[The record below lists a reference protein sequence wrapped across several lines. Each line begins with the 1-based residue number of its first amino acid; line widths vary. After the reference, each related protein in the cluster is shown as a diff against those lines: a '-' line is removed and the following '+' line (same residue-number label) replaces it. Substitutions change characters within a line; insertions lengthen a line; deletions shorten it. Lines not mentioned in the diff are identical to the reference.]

1 MTKSFTWE
9 FQDAVEFL
17 GTLKV
22 GDLVDV
28 HADGR
33 TTRMTV
39 SRAVHRCDGVFGSYE
54 SAQVTVCTVNGYARS
69 VTAQSLVENV
79 TWDPITGRTPDW
91 MRVEMKRV
99 PDRDG
104 VQ

>member
-39 SRAVHRCDGVFGSYE
+39 SRALHRSDGVFGSYE

-79 TWDPITGRTPDW
+79 THCARTGRTPDW
-91 MRVEMKRV
+91 MRVEMKRA
-99 PDRDG
+99 PAGDG
-104 VQ
+104 VE